1 MTDKV
6 SAASFKSE
14 ARLDE
19 TCLEHR
25 EPDRGI
31 SFESA
36 ADPDFY
42 QVCVV
47 TGAARGLGNLMAR
60 TFAESGANSI
70 IILDLDEALAKQAA
84 VDLVDWFEEHGGA
97 KKGEISSIGMGCDVG
112 NEQQVQECF
121 GKIVEKYG
129 RVDVL
134 VTAAGIVGEF
144 QSYLDPARSLLIGPS
159 PARRELPRDRVSCR

>member
-1 MTDKV
+1 MTDIRLRL
-6 SAASFKSE
+6 SE
-14 ARLDE
+14 
-19 TCLEHR
+19 
-25 EPDRGI
+25 
-31 SFESA
+31 
-36 ADPDFY
+36 

-112 NEQQVQECF
+112 NEQQVQDCF
-121 GKIVEKYG
+121 AKIVDQYG

-134 VTAAGIVGEF
+134 VTAAGIVGKLA
-144 QSYLDPARSLLIGPS
+144 QSSPSSEHHLTALPSL
-159 PARRELPRDRVSCR
+159 RELPGYRIPRREVPQADVDQRRGLILLCTRGC